1 MDFESIEV
9 DDDLLAMLDN
19 TRGRPT
25 APAPPPPA
33 PAPVEIPTSSPEL
46 TSSPPKPLG
55 SSMQARPGRWI
66 PGASLSTVSAPV
78 SAPPPAAI
86 IPSSTQLPQPVT
98 HQVGPLTKESIG
110 GASSLQ
116 IELSYGGKA
125 RIRVTVS
132 AQASASVFVRKSP
145 FQKAVVP
152 EKLLI
157 NAATLP
163 PFIKAA
169 FTRTTTGQIAA
180 LWDVSCTDP
189 TWPAYEEM
197 ALDLQSRTSSVL
209 AHWLFP
215 SRVLPQLD
223 VNLRRAVEEETA
235 NQLQVP
241 YASRVSVRYTSLP
254 DYVRKL
260 VLECCSIYREAERA
274 VNTPAPNASPLSLQ
288 ISSILPQH
296 LMQTELF
303 RALKDYQVKGVEF
316 AYCRK
321 GRLLLADA
329 PGLGKTLQ
337 AIAIASC
344 YAEDWPVLVICPSS
358 VRAMWANEFERWVP
372 GLTFAD
378 ISTNFTGKRTS
389 LKAKVNVISYEL
401 LKSPKIIESVWS
413 FDPRTSTQQHP
424 FGVIICDECH
434 LLKTFKS
441 ARTQAILP
449 LVQKAKRAIMLS
461 GTPAT
466 SRPSELHTQLS
477 AIQPR
482 VFQFFPSFGDRYCD
496 PKPSPFGNG
505 YDYSGASNTHEL
517 YLLLTEALMIRRHK
531 SEVLGDMPTKRR
543 HQLLLE
549 IPKETREAL
558 VNMAKELRR
567 VSENIGSAPGFG
579 AKGRKAKKTASKD
592 DEAIE
597 DSSMDISSLRG
608 RQHNLVLEMFQNAG
622 RAKLPSA
629 IAHLMKCLETEP
641 ADTKFLVFGHH
652 KDILGGFSHA
662 LRENGVEFI
671 RIDGSTTNTSR
682 QPLVDHFQ
690 NTPSCRVAVL
700 SIMAA
705 GVGIT
710 LTRASKVFF
719 AELFWD
725 PAALLQAEDRA
736 HRYGQNKD
744 VDVYY
749 MIAKGSYDE
758 KLWDAVDMKLSVLSA
773 VLDAK
778 KAQLSVDSVSRDS
791 GAESTKA
798 ADSFIGYLLQKID
811 GFFERTED
819 FQERSQTRRK
829 ARDGTFF
836 QDDPIETGDEDA
848 ADKRKSP
855 PLKTTSSSRD
865 ARAPKSVASNNSA
878 PLSSHAPAAA
888 HPSSGKS
895 SKNTVI
901 DLDLEDD
908 DEDSIEAL
916 LREPVFKKSAPLPA
930 PQEASSTASSTL
942 ELSPSKEEFTG
953 AITAETEQKRMDKL
967 ARFAM
972 LD

>member
-1 MDFESIEV
+1 MDFECIEV
-9 DDDLLAMLDN
+9 DEDLLAMLEN
-19 TRGRPT
+19 TEGRPK
-25 APAPPPPA
+25 ASAPPPSL
-33 PAPVEIPTSSPEL
+33 PAPVETPTNSPEVPN
-46 TSSPPKPLG
+46 SPPSAPG
-55 SSMQARPGRWI
+55 SFMQARPGRWI
-66 PGASLSTVSAPV
+66 PGGSSKPAPAPV
-78 SAPPPAAI
+78 VAPSPI
-86 IPSSTQLPQPVT
+86 VISSTPQ
-98 HQVGPLTKESIG
+98 QGALLTRESIG
-110 GASSLQ
+110 SASSIH
-116 IELSYGGKA
+116 IELSYGGKS

-132 AQASASVFVRKSP
+132 AQAPTSVFVKKSP
-145 FQKAVVP
+145 FQKATAP
-152 EKLLI
+152 EKFII
-157 NAATLP
+157 NSNNLP
-163 PFIKAA
+163 SFIRAA
-169 FTRTTTGQIAA
+169 FTRTTTGQNAT
-180 LWDVSCTDP
+180 LWDVPNADP
-189 TWPAYEEM
+189 TWPSYEEM
-197 ALDLQSRTSSVL
+197 ALDLQSRTSSIL

-215 SRVLPQLD
+215 CRVLPQLD
-223 VNLRRAVEEETA
+223 MNLRRSVEEEVA
-235 NQLQVP
+235 NQNQVLF
-241 YASRVSVRYTSLP
+241 ASRVSIRYISLP

-260 VLECCSIYREAERA
+260 VLECSNIYRDAERA
-274 VNTPAPNASPLSLQ
+274 ANTPAPNSSPLSLQ

-296 LMQTELF
+296 LMQNELF

-337 AIAIASC
+337 AIAIACC

-378 ISTNFTGKRTS
+378 ISTNFTGKKTS
-389 LKAKVNVISYEL
+389 LKAQVNVISYEL

-413 FDPRTSTQQHP
+413 FDPRTNTQQHP

-496 PKPSPFGNG
+496 PKPTPFGSG

-531 SEVLGDMPTKRR
+531 AEVLGDMPTKRR

-558 VNMAKELRR
+558 VNMAKEMRR
-567 VSENIGSAPGFG
+567 VTENIGSAPGFG
-579 AKGRKAKKTASKD
+579 SKSRGRAKKTAIRD

-597 DSSMDISSLRG
+597 DSSLDIGSLRG
-608 RQHNLVLEMFQNAG
+608 RQRNLVLEMFQNAG
-622 RAKLPSA
+622 RAKIPSA
-629 IAHLMKCLETEP
+629 IAHLMNCLETEP

-652 KDILGGFSHA
+652 TDVLDGFSHA
-662 LRENGVEFI
+662 LREKGVEFI
-671 RIDGSTTNTSR
+671 RIDGHTSNTSR

-700 SIMAA
+700 SILAA

-778 KAQLSVDSVSRDS
+778 KAQLSVDSVSR
-791 GAESTKA
+791 GTGEESTKA

-811 GFFERTED
+811 GFSERAEE

-829 ARDGTFF
+829 VRDGTYF
-836 QDDPIETGDEDA
+836 QDDPIDDGDEPA

-865 ARAPKSVASNNSA
+865 ARAPKSATLTIGGPPASSTPRTTANA
-878 PLSSHAPAAA
+878 SSNKPT
-888 HPSSGKS
+888 PVS
-895 SKNTVI
+895 VI
-901 DLDLEDD
+901 DLDD

-916 LREPVFKKSAPLPA
+916 LREPAPKKSVPLPA
-930 PQEASSTASSTL
+930 PQEASSASHSAD
-942 ELSPSKEEFTG
+942 LSPSKDG
-953 AITAETEQKRMDKL
+953 PPVVIAAEVTQKRMDKL

-972 LD
+972 SD